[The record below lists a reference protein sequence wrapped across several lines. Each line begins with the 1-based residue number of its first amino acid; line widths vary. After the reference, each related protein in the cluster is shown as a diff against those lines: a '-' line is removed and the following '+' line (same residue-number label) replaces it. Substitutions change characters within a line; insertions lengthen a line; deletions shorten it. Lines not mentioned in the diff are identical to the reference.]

1 MLEKCSQQLNV
12 SIFTRN
18 TPTQG
23 LSTLR
28 FYTFSSFSVGCCIN
42 KENIIYYLSS
52 ETTYIDVLKLP
63 VFDLHALHASK
74 RMTIVAHAT
83 NLAACFDGEIKLVGG
98 TSDSEGRVEV
108 CLNGQWGTV
117 CHDFWGSVD
126 AQVACRQLGF
136 SATGMLYYITAT
148 IKTKCKT
155 ALIK

>member
-1 MLEKCSQQLNV
+1 MGLTFSIFFSHASQFPESCNYFLNDQAYLLFKIYLVSIHCWVLEKCSQQLNV

-74 RMTIVAHAT
+74 RMTIVAHAI
-83 NLAACFDGEIKLVGG
+83 LQPVLMEKLNWW
-98 TSDSEGRVEV
+98 EGPV
-108 CLNGQWGTV
+108 TV
-117 CHDFWGSVD
+117 RAG
-126 AQVACRQLGF
+126 
-136 SATGMLYYITAT
+136 
-148 IKTKCKT
+148 
-155 ALIK
+155 